1 MTLLPPNASTL
12 ERAIDAAGAARFPL
26 PTSLAG
32 ASWNAAT
39 CPAPLLGYLAYQLSL
54 DLWDDS
60 WPELKKRQ
68 VCADALRLHRL
79 KTTMAGIRA
88 HVAIAGASIAK
99 VVRPPSRIFAT
110 AGMTAAER
118 EAWLETLPQLRLY
131 PFDTRPLGSRRAFA
145 SGYAGPRFY
154 ARCYPRPSRG
164 VELTG
169 TRATIW
175 DRGVERPI
183 TLEPVGADAIRLV
196 VPRTT
201 PRPFLGHAYWRRLY
215 AERSAAAGNTV
226 TLQLSGDIAGFAA
239 AAGLDPVEIEPTR
252 VAQGR
257 TAPRVRAYA
266 GHAFGRRWLQPSAAP
281 RLVYDRVSLADP
293 TRVAAPPRPPV
304 RRPYPSRL
312 PRLPRGADARRAA
325 RAVAPARGAL
335 RRARLP
341 QGRGPRAGQPGDR
354 GDQRLQGRAR
364 HHPRL
369 HRHAPRRRLR
379 AGPPVRYLSLR
390 RDQKGRLMENQVIFR
405 SGQDLDPADFNNM
418 QAFAQASIDHVVGD
432 AVTAG
437 RGYAGFLVA
446 ITGAAKVTA
455 DPGRLY
461 SAGAVYIR
469 STAIQFDF
477 TTQQLAGGI
486 AAIDIL
492 VDTVIPG
499 SCALTYEIQIA
510 GIWYP
515 LGSVDQSVLSAGGA
529 LPPLVPLRA
538 VFSGTP
544 DAQPCLKITGSS
556 CRISRSKLAFVHIS
570 AVRTLPGAGSI
581 PASRRC

>member
-1 MTLLPPNASTL
+1 MTLLPPNASAL

-32 ASWNAAT
+32 ASWNPAT
-39 CPAPLLGYLAYQLSL
+39 CPASLLGYLAYQLSI
-54 DLWDDS
+54 DLWVDS

-79 KTTMAGIRA
+79 KTTIAGIRA

-110 AGMTAAER
+110 SGMTAAER

-131 PFDTRPLGSRRAFA
+131 PFDTRPLGSRRVFA
-145 SGYAGPRFY
+145 SGYAGLRFY

-226 TLQLSGDIAGFAA
+226 TLQLSGDIAGFAV
-239 AAGLDPVEIEPTR
+239 AAGLDPIEIEPTR

-257 TAPRVRAYA
+257 TAPRARAYA

-293 TRVAAPPRPPV
+293 TRVAARRHGRLFAGHARLGFPAFRAELTLDVPLV
-304 RRPYPSRL
+304 RSRQ
-312 PRLPRGADARRAA
+312 RAA
-325 RAVAPARGAL
+325 RFAGMGFLKGADLAPVARAIEAISVSKAARDTILVSTATHRAVAFGQGL
-335 RRARLP
+335 RF
-341 QGRGPRAGQPGDR
+341 GT
-354 GDQRLQGRAR
+354 
-364 HHPRL
+364 
-369 HRHAPRRRLR
+369 
-379 AGPPVRYLSLR
+379 
-390 RDQKGRLMENQVIFR
+390 FR
-405 SGQDLDPADFNNM
+405 FGE
-418 QAFAQASIDHVVGD
+418 I
-432 AVTAG
+432 
-437 RGYAGFLVA
+437 RK
-446 ITGAAKVTA
+446 AA
-455 DPGRLY
+455 
-461 SAGAVYIR
+461 
-469 STAIQFDF
+469 
-477 TTQQLAGGI
+477 
-486 AAIDIL
+486 
-492 VDTVIPG
+492 
-499 SCALTYEIQIA
+499 
-510 GIWYP
+510 
-515 LGSVDQSVLSAGGA
+515 
-529 LPPLVPLRA
+529 
-538 VFSGTP
+538 
-544 DAQPCLKITGSS
+544 
-556 CRISRSKLAFVHIS
+556 
-570 AVRTLPGAGSI
+570 
-581 PASRRC
+581 